1 MSFGKNQLVLK
12 RLDAQTTLERKS
24 GMLRQFVIGL
34 LIVHFIGL
42 TIMGVGMLFPDPT
55 NWQSFVLVSCG
66 LLLYLSVYYLNR
78 QGHVRAAAY
87 LLGVGFNIEIFANFF
102 LSLNDPEISFEFVNF
117 AGYFLGLTVMVSG
130 MLISNKAPFVFALA
144 NVVMVFL
151 AYQTAGMI
159 PRDNISYTANLGF
172 FLFLIALISWLYQKT
187 LDKANERLLQM
198 GMLQRDLE
206 IASATQKRLFPN
218 TPQLQNGAYLNGYVQ
233 PASETSGDFYDFI
246 PLGADEMGILIA
258 DVTGKSLAAALMMT
272 MTRSILRNE
281 ARRAASPAQVLARA
295 NQTLLAD
302 TAVEQMVTVCYGV
315 FNTRTRVFHY
325 ANAGH
330 PFALLKRQ
338 DRVEE
343 LQLPGFPLGA
353 IEDAVYSNQIIRLQP
368 GDTLILFSDG
378 IPEAMNSQNELFG
391 FDRLQETL
399 CQAKGSRPEQI
410 KEAIWQ
416 SVTAFQQ
423 GVEQLDDM
431 TLVVIHVD
439 GKNA

>member
-1 MSFGKNQLVLK
+1 MSFGKNQLALK
-12 RLDAQTTLERKS
+12 KLDAQTDLERKS
-24 GMLRQFVIGL
+24 GLLRPFVLGL
-34 LIVHFIGL
+34 LIVHLVGL
-42 TIMGVGMLFPDPT
+42 TIMSVGLFFPEPSS
-55 NWQSFVLVSCG
+55 WYYFILVGCG
-66 LLLYLSVYYLNR
+66 FLLYLGVYYLDRRGNT
-78 QGHVRAAAY
+78 QAAAY
-87 LLGVGFNIEIFANFF
+87 LLSVGFGIEILINLF
-102 LSLNDPEISFEFVNF
+102 LALMDPEIALEAVNF
-117 AGYFLGLTVMVSG
+117 AGYLLGLAVMLSG
-130 MLISNKAPFVFALA
+130 MLISSKSPFVFALV
-144 NVVMVFL
+144 NVVVVFL
-151 AYQTAGMI
+151 AYQAAGVI
-159 PRDNISYTANLGF
+159 PRDNISYTANLGI

-198 GMLQRDLE
+198 GMIQRDLE
-206 IASATQKRLFPN
+206 IASATQKRLFPDK
-218 TPQLQNGAYLNGYVQ
+218 PKLQNSAYLNGYVQ
-233 PASETSGDFYDFI
+233 PARETSGDFYDFI

-281 ARRAASPAQVLARA
+281 ARSATSPAQVLARA

-315 FNTRTRVFHY
+315 FNTRTYVFHY

-338 DRVEE
+338 DHIEE

-353 IEDAVYSNQIIRLQP
+353 VEEAVYNNQMIRLKP
-368 GDTLILFSDG
+368 GDALILFSDG
-378 IPEAMNSQNELFG
+378 IPEAMNSQNEMFG

-399 CQAKGSRPEQI
+399 RRVKGARPEQI

-416 SVTAFQQ
+416 SVIAFQQ